1 MAALPVRRGGRN
13 TSVVN
18 PSREFEDIYDRMG
31 QLMNFAFGLTPA
43 APADMPWVPLADL
56 SETDDAYV
64 VKAELPGVHKDQV
77 NIQLQ
82 DRELVISG
90 EVPEPEDGNGNGSR
104 HHSSRRTGRFE
115 LREEA
120 GSKLVGLVVSH
131 AAGTKG
137 TDPPRPL
144 EVVALVAQGKSNAS
158 IAVSMFLTK
167 RAVEK
172 HINAIFAKLNLVDDS
187 VQSRRVAVTLLYLA
201 DRGEIP
207 AAREPALAPWPR

>member
-31 QLMNFAFGLTPA
+31 QLVNFAFGLTPA
-43 APADMPWVPLADL
+43 VLADMPWVPLADL

-90 EVPEPEDGNGNGSR
+90 EVAEPEDGNGHR
-104 HHSSRRTGRFE
+104 RHHHSSRRTGQFE
-115 LREEA
+115 LRTYLPGDVKA
-120 GSKLVGLVVSH
+120 
-131 AAGTKG
+131 
-137 TDPPRPL
+137 D
-144 EVVALVAQGKSNAS
+144 
-158 IAVSMFLTK
+158 
-167 RAVEK
+167 
-172 HINAIFAKLNLVDDS
+172 
-187 VQSRRVAVTLLYLA
+187 AVTAQLSDGVLTVTVPKA
-201 DRGEIP
+201 EAAKPRKIEI
-207 AAREPALAPWPR
+207 AG

>member
-31 QLMNFAFGLTPA
+31 ALVNFAFGLTPA
-43 APADMPWVPLADL
+43 VLADMPWVPLADL

-90 EVPEPEDGNGNGSR
+90 EVAEPEDGNGHR
-104 HHSSRRTGRFE
+104 RRHHHSSRRTGQFE
-115 LREEA
+115 LRTYLPGDVKA
-120 GSKLVGLVVSH
+120 
-131 AAGTKG
+131 
-137 TDPPRPL
+137 D
-144 EVVALVAQGKSNAS
+144 
-158 IAVSMFLTK
+158 
-167 RAVEK
+167 
-172 HINAIFAKLNLVDDS
+172 
-187 VQSRRVAVTLLYLA
+187 AVTAQLSDGVLTVTVPKA
-201 DRGEIP
+201 EAAKPRKIEI
-207 AAREPALAPWPR
+207 AG